1 MIVQFVFKE
10 HFSKRTLPAGVE
22 FAPDPRFE
30 RVPEPFAADF
40 IGRAVPCPAAGSF
53 RAFLNVPE
61 KLEVQVIL
69 AVDVVVPAEDALP
82 QIGPVK
88 TEAPLYRKTRLIG
101 DLAPGGLAAEA
112 FCEGSSESREA
123 GVFGGPAHPAA
134 VVPAYEH
141 RVVDKTVEGHE
152 RQIPPPEIGGEAP
165 AVFHI
170 PEPSVRFVG
179 SRDREEAVVPLPPE
193 FARRVISQRVVR
205 VVYCVNAAARFRS
218 AVPTSD
224 LDMNVYSLPSS
235 FYEPFN
241 HAITLCAAHHVCA
254 GLQIQRS
261 GELTPFMRCIR
272 RTVSRSWAYR

>member
-88 TEAPLYRKTRLIG
+88 TELPCTGKR
-101 DLAPGGLAAEA
+101 GL
-112 FCEGSSESREA
+112 
-123 GVFGGPAHPAA
+123 
-134 VVPAYEH
+134 
-141 RVVDKTVEGHE
+141 
-152 RQIPPPEIGGEAP
+152 
-165 AVFHI
+165 
-170 PEPSVRFVG
+170 
-179 SRDREEAVVPLPPE
+179 
-193 FARRVISQRVVR
+193 
-205 VVYCVNAAARFRS
+205 
-218 AVPTSD
+218 
-224 LDMNVYSLPSS
+224 
-235 FYEPFN
+235 
-241 HAITLCAAHHVCA
+241 
-254 GLQIQRS
+254 
-261 GELTPFMRCIR
+261 
-272 RTVSRSWAYR
+272 